1 MLSIILEYI
10 SLFIQVAA
18 AAIAIS
24 MFKRT
29 KFNSS
34 WILISIGF
42 LLMAVSRVFELW
54 PTIYPEMEDQ
64 MQIVQRWLAFIIS
77 LVLLIGVF
85 YIRKIFQFM
94 RRLDEI
100 RRETEKR
107 VLAAVIRTEEQER
120 QRFAKE
126 LHDGLG
132 PLLSV
137 IKMLVS
143 GLDGDNQTEVNDK
156 IKQNLR
162 QAVDEAISGVR
173 NISANISPHIL
184 NNFGLK
190 DAVEAFL
197 KRMRQ
202 GDDFKICFTTNLKEE
217 RFSYNV
223 EVILYRVICELI
235 NNTLKH
241 AAATGIIIDLQLE
254 EGVLYLEYSDNGIG
268 FDVNGVSKHE
278 GMGLD
283 NVRYRLQ
290 SGNGDIEIVSERGK
304 GMRANAFI
312 KAG

>member
-1 MLSIILEYI
+1 MLSIIVEYI
-10 SLFIQVAA
+10 SLFMQVAA

-42 LLMAVSRVFELW
+42 LLMAISRVFELW

-64 MQIVQRWLAFIIS
+64 MQIIQRWLAFIIS

-94 RRLDEI
+94 RRLDVL

-107 VLAAVIRTEEQER
+107 VLAAVIKTEEQER

-143 GLDGDNQTEVNDK
+143 GLDGNNSMEVNDK
-156 IKQNLR
+156 IKLNLR
-162 QAVDEAISGVR
+162 QAVDEAICGVR
-173 NISANISPHIL
+173 DISANISPHIL

-190 DAVEAFL
+190 DAVEAFI
-197 KRMRQ
+197 KRLRQ
-202 GDDFKICFTTNLKEE
+202 TENFKVCFTTNLSAE
-217 RFSYNV
+217 RFGYNV
-223 EVILYRVICELI
+223 EVVVYRVICELI
-235 NNTLKH
+235 NNTLRH
-241 AAATGIIIDLQLE
+241 ANATKITIDLQLE

-268 FDVNGVSKHE
+268 FDVSALTGHE
-278 GMGLD
+278 GMGL
-283 NVRYRLQ
+283 NNMRYRLQ
-290 SGNGDIEIVSERGK
+290 SGNGDIEIVSEHGK

-312 KAG
+312 RV

>member
-1 MLSIILEYI
+1 MVSIILEYI

-18 AAIAIS
+18 SAIAIS

-29 KFNSS
+29 KFNAS
-34 WILISIGF
+34 WILISTGF

-54 PTIYPEMEDQ
+54 PTIYPEMEGQ
-64 MQIVQRWLAFIIS
+64 MQVVQRWLAFIIS

-143 GLDGDNQTEVNDK
+143 GLDGSNDAGVNDK
-156 IKQNLR
+156 IKLNLR
-162 QAVDEAISGVR
+162 QAVDEAIAGVR
-173 NISANISPHIL
+173 DISANISPHIL

-190 DAVEAFL
+190 DAVEAFIR
-197 KRMRQ
+197 RMRQ
-202 GDDFKICFTTNLKEE
+202 GDGFNIVFTTNLREE

-223 EVILYRVICELI
+223 EVVLYRVICELI
-235 NNTLKH
+235 NNTLRH
-241 AAATGIIIDLQLE
+241 AAATRITIDIQLE
-254 EGVLYLEYSDNGIG
+254 EGVLYLEYTDNGIG
-268 FDVNGVSKHE
+268 FDVNGISKHE
-278 GMGLD
+278 GMGLN

-290 SGNGDIEIVSERGK
+290 SGNGDIEIVSEHGK

-312 KAG
+312 RI

>member
-1 MLSIILEYI
+1 MLSIIVEYI
-10 SLFIQVAA
+10 SLVLQLAA
-18 AAIAIS
+18 AALAIS
-24 MFKRT
+24 LFKRT

-34 WILISIGF
+34 WILISTGF
-42 LLMAVSRVFELW
+42 LLIAISRVFELW

-64 MQIVQRWLAFIIS
+64 MQIIQRWLAFIIS
-77 LVLLIGVF
+77 LVLLVGVF

-94 RRLDEI
+94 RRLDEL
-100 RRETEKR
+100 RSKTEQR

-143 GLDGDNQTEVNDK
+143 GLDGNKSLEVNEK

-173 NISANISPHIL
+173 DISANISPHIL

-190 DAVEAFL
+190 DAVEAFI
-197 KRMRQ
+197 KRLRQ
-202 GDDFKICFTTNLKEE
+202 SGNFTIHYTTNLTDQ

-223 EVILYRVICELI
+223 EVVVYRVICELI
-235 NNTLKH
+235 NNTLRH
-241 AAATGIIIDLQLE
+241 AVAKQVTIDLQLE
-254 EGVLYLEYSDNGIG
+254 DGVLYLEYTDDGIG
-268 FDVNGVSKHE
+268 FDVQHVSTHE
-278 GMGLD
+278 GMGL
-283 NVRYRLQ
+283 NNMRYRLQ
-290 SGNGDIEIVSERGK
+290 SGNGNIEITSEQGK
-304 GMRANAFI
+304 GMRANAYI
-312 KAG
+312 KV